1 MQDSNISR
9 KNILAD
15 KVFIDADVI
24 LDLLLKREKFY
35 KAAAELFTLIE
46 QKRIEGYTSPLI
58 IANIYYIIAR
68 LKNKEIALEKTRLL
82 RNLLRILS
90 LDEKI
95 IDIALLSPY
104 RDFEDSIQYNC
115 ALTHNIKTII
125 TRNTKDY
132 PENEI
137 NILEPKNYILVYK
150 KGN

>member
-1 MQDSNISR
+1 MQNSNISR

-15 KVFIDADVI
+15 KVFIDGDVI

-68 LKNKEIALEKTRLL
+68 LENKKIALEKTRLL
-82 RNLLRILS
+82 RSLLKILP
-90 LDEKI
+90 LNEKI
-95 IDIALLSPY
+95 IDLALLSPY
-104 RDFEDSIQYNC
+104 RDFEESIQYNC
-115 ALTHNIKTII
+115 ASIHNIKIII

-132 PENEI
+132 PEGEI
-137 NILEPKNYILVYK
+137 SILEPKDYLFVYK
-150 KGN
+150 KSN

>member
-1 MQDSNISR
+1 M
-9 KNILAD
+9 AD
-15 KVFIDADVI
+15 KVFIDGDVI

-35 KAAAELFTLIE
+35 KAVVELFTLIE

-68 LKNKEIALEKTRLL
+68 LENKEVALEKTRLL
-82 RNLLRILS
+82 RSLLRILS
-90 LDEKI
+90 LNEKI

-115 ALTHNIKTII
+115 VLTHNIKTII
-125 TRNTKDY
+125 TRNPKDY
-132 PENEI
+132 SEGEI
-137 NILEPKNYILVYK
+137 SILEPKDYMLVYK